1 MHPNEIRYFLEIA
14 DAGNFSRAAERLGVS
29 QPALSQSVRKLEKS
43 FGNAL
48 FVRTRA
54 GVQLTR
60 TGQALFTRGK
70 RLVLEW
76 EDLID
81 EASRDRDEL
90 RGNYRLGC
98 HPSVGLYTL
107 PRVLP
112 ELLTRHPKLRF
123 ALVHDL
129 SRRITEKVIG
139 FELDFGIV
147 INPVRHPDLVI
158 RKLGTDTVGL
168 WKKKDA
174 SKNTELPE
182 GVLICDPE
190 LIQTQN
196 LLKEFQKAGIKFSR
210 QIDCSNLEVIASLVA
225 AGCGVGLL
233 PARVATRI
241 HEYALEVANA
251 KYPVFQDQVCL
262 IYRSDSLSSQA
273 AKLLARSLAAEL
285 ENV

>member
-29 QPALSQSVRKLEKS
+29 QPALSQAVQKLEKS
-43 FGNAL
+43 FGSAL

-60 TGQALFTRGK
+60 TGQTLFSRGK

-76 EDLID
+76 EGLID
-81 EASRDRDEL
+81 QASRDQDEL
-90 RGNYRLGC
+90 RGTYRLGC
-98 HPSVGLYTL
+98 HPSVGLYAL

-112 ELLTRHPKLRF
+112 ELLNRHPKLRF
-123 ALVHDL
+123 ALAHDL
-129 SRRITEKVIG
+129 SRRITEKVIA

-158 RKLGTDTVGL
+158 RKLGTDSVGL
-168 WKKKDA
+168 WGKKGQ
-174 SKNTELPE
+174 TPE

-190 LIQTQN
+190 LTQTQN
-196 LLKEFQKAGIKFSR
+196 LLKEFQKAGVRFSR

-225 AGCGVGLL
+225 AGGGMGLL

-241 HEYALEVANA
+241 REYALEIVNP
-251 KYPVFQDQVCL
+251 KYPVFQDHICL
-262 IYRSDSLSSQA
+262 VYRSDSLSSQA